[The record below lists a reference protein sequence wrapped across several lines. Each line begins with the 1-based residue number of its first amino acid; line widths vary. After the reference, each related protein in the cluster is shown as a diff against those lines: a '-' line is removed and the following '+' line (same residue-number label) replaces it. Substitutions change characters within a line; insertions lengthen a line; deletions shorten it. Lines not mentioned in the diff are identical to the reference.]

1 MVKISAKL
9 IDKRDSGRVKRF
21 QRSESLP
28 DVSRSSATAASQA
41 VPGTA
46 VALLARAAT
55 SVKGDLPCP
64 RLNDEISLSRRATL
78 ATSKPVDD
86 DDSRLST
93 QVSNASA
100 ENFRRGTNAT
110 VLLLLLFF
118 RFQIKSNNTLLKVD
132 KPQLTKTSS
141 KQGNVED
148 RTMSVN
154 QLNNHYRPLDSF
166 CGPNTVIV

>member
-1 MVKISAKL
+1 MVKMSAKL
-9 IDKRDSGRVKRF
+9 IDKRDSGSVKRF
-21 QRSESLP
+21 QRSELLP

-64 RLNDEISLSRRATL
+64 RLNDKVSLSRRAAL

-86 DDSRLST
+86 DDRLST

-110 VLLLLLFF
+110 VLLLFF
-118 RFQIKSNNTLLKVD
+118 FGFKSN
-132 KPQLTKTSS
+132 Q
-141 KQGNVED
+141 
-148 RTMSVN
+148 
-154 QLNNHYRPLDSF
+154 
-166 CGPNTVIV
+166 

>member
-21 QRSESLP
+21 QRSEMLP

-110 VLLLLLFF
+110 VLLLLFSVSN
-118 RFQIKSNNTLLKVD
+118 QINNTLLKVD

-148 RTMSVN
+148 RTISVN
-154 QLNNHYRPLDSF
+154 QLNDHYRPLDSF

>member
-9 IDKRDSGRVKRF
+9 VDKRDSGSVKRF
-21 QRSESLP
+21 QRSELLP

-41 VPGTA
+41 VPGTT

-110 VLLLLLFF
+110 VLLLLFF

-132 KPQLTKTSS
+132 KPQLTKASS

-148 RTMSVN
+148 RSIN
-154 QLNNHYRPLDSF
+154 
-166 CGPNTVIV
+166 